1 MKIILDSQAFN
12 MQTYG
17 GITRYYTEVFS
28 QLKKNNELS
37 ITLPIHES
45 KNAYVIDSGLLEIE
59 NKERLV
65 SFLLKSMNS
74 IGISTRSLK
83 RKIEQK
89 KLKNPLENSNF
100 DLFIPTYY
108 NPYFLEY
115 IGDTPFVLTVYDMI
129 HELFPQYFIGE
140 PLNVVINKKLLLEK
154 ATKIIAVSNNTK
166 KDILAI
172 YPEIDAS
179 KIEVIY
185 HGSSIK
191 VNENL
196 KVILPSNYVLFVGSR
211 DYYKNFYF
219 LVESILDLLKEDST
233 LKIICAGGGKFNE
246 EEVEFIK
253 KLGLQE
259 QVEQRYFEEE
269 QLGLFYKNAKCFVF
283 PSMYEGFGIPVLES
297 MACGCPIVLSNV
309 SSLPEVAGEAGI
321 YFDLSS
327 KEDLKEKIALVLKDS
342 NFRNEYILKGLER
355 VKLFTWEKAASQ
367 CLELYNKAIKN
378 D

>member
-1 MKIILDSQAFN
+1 MKIILDPQAFN

-17 GITRYYTEVFS
+17 GITRYYTEIFS
-28 QLKKNNELS
+28 QLKKNKELS

-45 KNAYVIDSGLLEIE
+45 KNAYVGDSGLLEIE

-65 SFLLKSMNS
+65 SILLNSVNS

-83 RKIEQK
+83 RKMEQI
-89 KLKNPLENSNF
+89 KLKNAFLNSNF
-100 DLFIPTYY
+100 DLFIPTFY

-115 IGDTPFVLTVYDMI
+115 IGETPFVLTVYDMI
-129 HELFPQYFIGE
+129 HELFPQYFKAD
-140 PLNVVINKKLLLEK
+140 PWSVRVNKKVLMEK

-166 KDILAI
+166 KDILAT
-172 YPEIDAS
+172 YPQIDES

-191 VNENL
+191 VNENI
-196 KVILPSNYVLFVGSR
+196 KITLPSNYILFVGLR
-211 DYYKNFYF
+211 DNYKNFYF
-219 LVESILDLLKEDST
+219 LVESIQELLILDPT
-233 LKIICAGGGKFNE
+233 LKLICAGGGKFKE

-253 KLGLQE
+253 KLGLQN
-259 QVEQRYFEEE
+259 QIEQRYFEEE
-269 QLGLFYKNAKCFVF
+269 QLGLFYKNAQCFVF

-297 MACGCPIVLSNV
+297 MACGCPIILSNS
-309 SSLPEVAGEAGI
+309 SSLPEVAGDAGI